1 MPTVTDTR
9 LSIIPWPA
17 DLRRAHGEFTLNAH
31 TVIAAPSA
39 LYGEAYLLAEPLR
52 KATGYAIPIVVPPL
66 GEPVSGTIHVRQAST
81 GDRVSGDGYRLS
93 VSPTGVVIEAATAA
107 GCFYGTRTLLQLL
120 PPEAAAGKRPPA
132 GRAVRWAAPAVDVCD
147 APRFPWRSF
156 MLDEARH
163 FHGLAAVKRYVDQL
177 AALKMNVLHWHL
189 TDNEGWRLE
198 IKRYPR
204 LTSVGARS
212 PGAGVGDIAAN
223 AAAGMTRYYYTQEE
237 ARELVEYAARR
248 HVRVVPEIEMPG
260 HAGAALQAYP
270 EWSAAGVFDTTQP
283 AVREALTNIL
293 DEVLA
298 IFPDPVIHTG
308 SDEVN
313 YKEWETAPSIRA
325 AMAAR
330 GLKDAAPLQAE
341 FTRFMA
347 AQLAARGRRM
357 LYWADA
363 REQIPAEKRA
373 ILQYWRGDPALMAEA
388 IGRGYDLV
396 NSDNGPTYLD
406 YSYAMLPLQKAYA
419 FEPIPA
425 GLDPALHQHVLGLG
439 CQSWG
444 EFTPTLFRRDYQV
457 FPRIAAHAEAGW
469 SPKESKDYAAF
480 LERLKGQEARWDLAG
495 IQYARGCEKPQAD
508 IWDDAMAGVKLASW
522 TPDQVGAG
530 TSPYRADDG
539 NWHAYDA
546 TPVVSAPG
554 RFRVAFVP
562 TGGASGL
569 RVRVVEMLENGRAVA
584 SDWGGFVGGAYECGK
599 HGAGAPLFDLVV
611 CTFTPG
617 ATYTLR
623 ANFFGRKGTD
633 SSGDIFIKNV
643 GDLQPVYVESPEPTR
658 LPPPNH
664 RGDRPCPIP

>member
-1 MPTVTDTR
+1 MPTANDCLPIV
-9 LSIIPWPA
+9 PWPA
-17 DLRRAHGEFTLNAH
+17 DVRRAQGEFTLDNN

-39 LYGEAYLLAEPLR
+39 LHSEAHLLAEPLR

-66 GEPVSGTIHVRQAST
+66 GEPVAGMILLRQGAPGGVQSEE
-81 GDRVSGDGYRLS
+81 GYRLS
-93 VSPTGVVIEAATAA
+93 VSPSGVVIEAATAA

-120 PPEAAAGKRPPA
+120 PPQAAEGKRPAA
-132 GRAVRWAAPAVDVCD
+132 GRPVRWTAPCVEIRD

-156 MLDEARH
+156 MLDESRN

-177 AALKMNVLHWHL
+177 AALKLNVLHWHV

-198 IKRYPR
+198 IKRYPK
-204 LTSVGARS
+204 LTTVGARS
-212 PGAGVGDIAAN
+212 PGTGAGDIAAN
-223 AAAGMTRYYYTQEE
+223 AATGMTRCYYTQDE
-237 ARELVEYAARR
+237 ARELVDYAACR

-270 EWSAAGVFDTTQP
+270 EWSAGGVFDTTQP
-283 AVREALTNIL
+283 AVREALMSIL

-298 IFPDPVIHTG
+298 IFPDTVIHTG
-308 SDEVN
+308 GDEVN
-313 YKEWETAPSIRA
+313 YKEWETAPSIQA
-325 AMAAR
+325 AMAAK

-341 FTRFMA
+341 FTQFVA

-363 REQIPAEKRA
+363 REQVPAEKRA

-425 GLDPALHQHVLGLG
+425 GLDPVLHPHVLGLG

-457 FPRIAAHAEAGW
+457 FPRIAAHAEVGW
-469 SPKESKDYAAF
+469 TPKEGKDYAAF
-480 LERLKGQEARWDLAG
+480 LRRLKGQEARWDHAG
-495 IQYARGCEKPQAD
+495 IQYARGCEKPQAE
-508 IWDDAMAGVKLASW
+508 IWDDAMTGVKLASW
-522 TPDQVGAG
+522 TPDQVGVG

-539 NWHAYDA
+539 NWHVYEA
-546 TPVVSAPG
+546 TPVVSAAG

-569 RVRVVEMLENGRAVA
+569 HVRVVEMLENGRAVA
-584 SDWGGFVGGAYECGK
+584 ADWGGFVGGGYEFGK

-611 CTFTPG
+611 RTVSPG

-623 ANFFGRKGTD
+623 TNFFGRRGTD

-643 GDLQPVYVESPEPTR
+643 GDLQPSMGG
-658 LPPPNH
+658 H
-664 RGDRPCPIP
+664 